1 MNPTR
6 RRILHYLRTFELVHR
21 RVPGLGELAYNL
33 DISRLSLNEHLHVL
47 AELGWLKLGERSDGQ
62 YVTWYR
68 IPGELNMLAKEG

>member
-6 RRILHYLRTFELVHR
+6 LRILRYLRTFNAQYQRL
-21 RVPGLGELAYNL
+21 PTLGELAHNL

-47 AELGWLKLGERSDGQ
+47 ARLGWLKLGERSDGV

-68 IPGELNMLAKEG
+68 IPGELQMLEREG